1 MCKFINTNCIIT
13 GFGAP
18 VPRTPLG
25 RGATVLF
32 AAIGI
37 PLHFL
42 LVLNIGNLSAIKLQ
56 LFVYRKCKTEVPIC
70 SESSTSQPIWLK
82 WFPVIA
88 IVTYYTLGV
97 ILFGFVRQRNVV
109 DCLMFP
115 IDFTAAGGV
124 AQLPGYVRILYG
136 LYLEF
141 AVMLASLI
149 VSLLQ
154 VSASRGIINLGLRLG
169 LLTNR

>member
-1 MCKFINTNCIIT
+1 M
-13 GFGAP
+13 
-18 VPRTPLG
+18 
-25 RGATVLF
+25 LF
-32 AAIGI
+32 AAVGI

-56 LFVYRKCKTEVPIC
+56 LFVYRRCKTEVPL
-70 SESSTSQPIWLK
+70 SSDPSTSQPAWLK

-88 IVTYYTLGV
+88 IVTYYSLGV
-97 ILFGFVRQRNVV
+97 ILFGVARQRYAI
-109 DCLMFP
+109 DSFMFP

-124 AQLPGYVRILYG
+124 AQLPGYLRILYG

-141 AVMLASLI
+141 AVILASVI

-154 VSASRGIINLGLRLG
+154 VSASRGIINIGLRLG

>member
-1 MCKFINTNCIIT
+1 M
-13 GFGAP
+13 
-18 VPRTPLG
+18 PRTPLG

-42 LVLNIGNLSAIKLQ
+42 LVLNIGNLTAIKLQ
-56 LFVYRKCKTEVPIC
+56 LFVYRRCKTEVPLT
-70 SESSTSQPIWLK
+70 SDSPTSQPTWLK
-82 WFPVIA
+82 WFPAIA
-88 IVTYYTLGV
+88 IATYYTLGV
-97 ILFGFVRQRNVV
+97 ILFGFARQRNAI
-109 DCLMFP
+109 DSFMFP
-115 IDFTAAGGV
+115 LDFTAAGGV
-124 AQLPGYVRILYG
+124 SQLPGYLRILYG